1 MRAARRLSHTEVQ
14 PVTVLL
20 AFRLG
25 LALTLVCILV
35 GAVTGGLVRA
45 GSVAAWLRSFTWVG
59 NAAVDHAALM
69 LSSFFGSV
77 IGVERAVALRQRW
90 AFVPPLASA
99 ISGVLLLSGHAA
111 AGAWSGLLASCVFV
125 AVNFIFLF
133 HQPHIHIA
141 LLLVSG
147 LAWVGGNAL
156 FAIDQNAARALPW
169 WFAFIVLTITAERL
183 EMYRLMRCHV
193 WAYPSL
199 LVSVTGLLAG
209 AALSSVNPVFGGVL
223 YGSALAALAL
233 WLGVFDIARRTVLAQ
248 GVSRYMALCLLSGYA
263 WMGVAGVAWIG
274 TALGCPGRDMA
285 LHALGL
291 GFIISMV
298 MGHAPVILPA
308 VANIK
313 LLFGTWFYVPLVMLH
328 ASLLVRLFGGMVNPN
343 LRAHGTQL
351 NALALGCFVA
361 AVAASAIAWRLQH
374 HSNRPAT
381 VAE

>member
-1 MRAARRLSHTEVQ
+1 
-14 PVTVLL
+14 
-20 AFRLG
+20 
-25 LALTLVCILV
+25 
-35 GAVTGGLVRA
+35 
-45 GSVAAWLRSFTWVG
+45 
-59 NAAVDHAALM
+59 M

-361 AVAASAIAWRLQH
+361 AVAASAIAWRLKH
-374 HSNRPAT
+374 RSNRPAT